1 MCGAAYP
8 RLNRRSISLPTDPL
22 NKNEPEECCDRPAHL
37 KNPYCMEIPIPEDD
51 YFYRLTRVRCMDF
64 VRAFPAVRPGCRLG
78 KLMDLSA
85 ESFIRI
91 IAGINLFKLNID
103 KTTLR

>member
-1 MCGAAYP
+1 MWRGCRPWTQQALSVTP
-8 RLNRRSISLPTDPL
+8 SCSLLSADPL

-64 VRAFPAVRPGCRLG
+64 VRAFPGVRPGCRLG
-78 KLMDLSA
+78 ED
-85 ESFIRI
+85 E
-91 IAGINLFKLNID
+91 G
-103 KTTLR
+103 